1 LSTFHRVGCG
11 SESALVGGRG
21 SWQMGCY
28 TKKKWFRAVNQL
40 HIQSSLKPK
49 HGLNDPQILTHVY
62 TCHIH
67 IQEDIAPPHHRR
79 RDATAAAVMMAMFD
93 VDQPAQPRPQPTDFR
108 RRLPPSHNPSSAH
121 TPRGVA
127 GGCAGAMHN
136 IRMANPSFRKRWAG
150 CWDLNDLCS

>member
-1 LSTFHRVGCG
+1 
-11 SESALVGGRG
+11 VGGRG

-67 IQEDIAPPHHRR
+67 IQEGIAPPHYRR

-93 VDQPAQPRPQPTDFR
+93 VDQPAQPRPQQTDFR
-108 RRLPPSHNPSSAH
+108 RRLRLPPTTHHPHIRPAASLAAVRGRCIIPVWWTLHSAN
-121 TPRGVA
+121 A
-127 GGCAGAMHN
+127 GQAAGTSMISAVDM
-136 IRMANPSFRKRWAG
+136 FKW
-150 CWDLNDLCS
+150 